1 MLSNFTYVI
10 HNDKIKTTHI
20 LVDLLDC
27 IPPSPAKE
35 IITMLAFEFYPITFM
50 DIVYKLNGSAEPD
63 QLASSEAS

>member
-27 IPPSPAKE
+27 SPPSPAKE
-35 IITMLAFEFYPITFM
+35 ITYDHVSFLILADHIYG
-50 DIVYKLNGSAEPD
+50 YCL
-63 QLASSEAS
+63 